1 MRCDSHI
8 HVVGPLD
15 RFPRV
20 ANRSYVADVAPLAD
34 IGCVAAAS
42 ISTARS
48 APAARSTSAAALG
61 NVDLAER
68 IMTEKPSAAV

>member
-1 MRCDSHI
+1 MRCGSHI

-20 ANRSYVADVAPLAD
+20 ANRTYAADGAPLAD
-34 IGCVAAAS
+34 IEGVAAAS

-48 APAARSTSAAALG
+48 AALG

-68 IMTEKPSAAV
+68 IMTEKPGTAV